1 MSDKVKVAIVGTGTI
16 SNMHIVSYQHN
27 PNVELY
33 AFCDL
38 DQEKVLKMGKQYG
51 IPEERCFTDEETML
65 KALPEIDAVSVCVW
79 NSQHKPCT
87 IMALNYGKDVLCE
100 KPMALNAEE
109 AREMKEAADKAGKLL
124 MIGFVRRYGNDTAIF
139 MDFKNADYFGEI
151 YWGKAQYIRRNG
163 NPGGWFGEKEKS
175 GGGPLIDLGV
185 HVIDLTRYMLGNP
198 KPVSVYGATFQKL
211 FDRRNLK
218 TPKGYVSSS
227 HTDHDICNVEDAA
240 TAIIRY
246 DNGAVINIEVSFSLN
261 VEHNSGLIELYGTKG
276 GAKIAPEL
284 KLMSEANGYMTDT
297 TLQAHTAMDM
307 GVIFQNEINH
317 FVDCIQNGTE
327 CKSPAEDG
335 IVLMEILDAIFESAR
350 TGHEVILK

>member
-1 MSDKVKVAIVGTGTI
+1 MSDKIKVAVVGTGTI
-16 SNMHIVSYQHN
+16 SNMHIMSYKNN

-38 DQEKVLKMGKQYG
+38 DEAKLKMMGEKYG
-51 IPEERCFTDEETML
+51 VTRLYTDEDTML
-65 KALPEIDAVSVCVW
+65 RELPEIDAVSVCVW

-87 IMALNYGKDVLCE
+87 IKALNAGKNVLCE

-109 AREMKEAADKAGKLL
+109 AREMKAAADANGKLL
-124 MIGFVRRYGNDTAIF
+124 MIGFVRRYGNDTGIF
-139 MDFKNADYFGEI
+139 MDFKNTGYFGDI

-185 HVIDLTRYMLGNP
+185 HVIDLTRYMVGNP

-240 TAIIRY
+240 TAMIRY
-246 DNGAVINIEVSFSLN
+246 DNGVVINIEVSFSLN
-261 VEHNSGLIELYGTKG
+261 VEKESGVIELYGTKG
-276 GAKIAPEL
+276 GAKIDPEL
-284 KLMSEANGYMTDT
+284 KLFSEANGYMTDT
-297 TLQAHTAMDM
+297 QLKARTAMDM

-317 FVDCIQNGTE
+317 FVDCCINGTE
-327 CKSPAEDG
+327 CKSPATDG
-335 IVLMEILDAIFESAR
+335 IVLMQILDAIFESAR
-350 TGHEVILK
+350 TGHEVLIEG